1 MIVKVTDSKT
11 FGEAIRTRRKELG
24 YTQTYISEFTGL
36 SVSFLSNL
44 ENGQKTAE
52 LDKAI
57 SVAMLLG
64 LDICIQTR
72 GGER

>member
-44 ENGQKTAE
+44 ENGYRMMYL
-52 LDKAI
+52 LDFLLNENALEKA
-57 SVAMLLG
+57 
-64 LDICIQTR
+64 
-72 GGER
+72 